1 MLQSAGVR
9 SRSLAHATTGARR
22 GCGSCRSCLLRGRMP
37 GGIAHRGRLRRQD
50 AAARLCRWRHT
61 DPQQNKFSPPVTPCH
76 TFSESVTG
84 AFIACDVALG
94 PEPRAWRVCDALVVL
109 FKGLGELRQAVS
121 TQPAPAPSPAP
132 GGAAVVAAAA
142 APGTLDDRAALLDYF
157 SFTMLTCPFAHAQI
171 EFDDL
176 TNTAL
181 DIEWTYSIYAG
192 WKYDTEDDGM
202 DEIGDTLAYNGKKY
216 DILVGDHVSSR
227 TDGSYPHSSHPGRNL
242 DMVPAG
248 VAPGSVV
255 TFDPANNWLTRW
267 DSPSGNLSTGS
278 LELNYI
284 VSDMSGETIR
294 ISEQNGVGYDRIPS
308 FRSAGTLW
316 WNYVPEAVN

>member
-1 MLQSAGVR
+1 MSPKSPILHRRAFTLIELLVVISIIALLIAILLPALSRARESAKN
-9 SRSLAHATTGARR
+9 L
-22 GCGSCRSCLLRGRMP
+22 SCLNN
-37 GGIAHRGRLRRQD
+37 ARQT
-50 AAARLCRWRHT
+50 ALGVCSKAT
-61 DPQQNKFSPPVTPCH
+61 DDNGKFERPPMNKFVDIRSY
-76 TFSESVTG
+76 
-84 AFIACDVALG
+84 
-94 PEPRAWRVCDALVVL
+94 
-109 FKGLGELRQAVS
+109 
-121 TQPAPAPSPAP
+121 
-132 GGAAVVAAAA
+132 
-142 APGTLDDRAALLDYF
+142 GTLDDRAALLDYF